1 MWGRRSS
8 RTSLGA
14 KPKEGQSRGRKGDW
28 TGVETPGGGVG
39 VYLFPMAVTV
49 RPGVLELASV
59 SGTEDSP
66 GF

>member
-14 KPKEGQSRGRKGDW
+14 KPKEGQSRGRKGTW
-28 TGVETPGGGVG
+28 TGVETPGGGL
-39 VYLFPMAVTV
+39 VYLFPMAVTQA
-49 RPGVLELASV
+49 GVLELASV